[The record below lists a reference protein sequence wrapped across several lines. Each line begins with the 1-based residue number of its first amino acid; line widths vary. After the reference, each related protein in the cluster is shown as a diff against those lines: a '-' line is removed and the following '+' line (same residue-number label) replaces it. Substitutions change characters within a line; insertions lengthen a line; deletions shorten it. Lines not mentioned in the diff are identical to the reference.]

1 MLHSMARRNCL
12 LIALGLAAV
21 LAAPA
26 QSEPSKV
33 VTVVGPAPPGGVTDT
48 LGRMLAQR
56 FAQDWGEQAIV
67 ENKGGANNII
77 AAEYVAK
84 SAPDGRT
91 LLVAPE
97 VTFVANPSLYAKL
110 SYGIKDFT
118 PIVGLV
124 IINHGLIVH
133 PSVGVRSVGEL
144 IAYARQHPGALNYG
158 TYGIGSTAHL
168 NMELLQSLTG
178 TRLVPIHYK
187 GAAPMQS
194 DVIAGHIE
202 LGYVSA
208 ANAVQPAAAGL
219 VRFLAVGAAQRMPQL
234 PDVPTVAE
242 SGLPGYRAVSWFG
255 LFGPASMP
263 RAAVDKINTEVR
275 GFFADPN
282 VRKNLLEPQM
292 FEPIAGTLE
301 ELGDFLGAEAQK
313 WSKVIRDADIKGE

>member
-124 IINHGLIVH
+124 IIN
-133 PSVGVRSVGEL
+133 
-144 IAYARQHPGALNYG
+144 
-158 TYGIGSTAHL
+158 
-168 NMELLQSLTG
+168 
-178 TRLVPIHYK
+178 
-187 GAAPMQS
+187 
-194 DVIAGHIE
+194 
-202 LGYVSA
+202 
-208 ANAVQPAAAGL
+208 
-219 VRFLAVGAAQRMPQL
+219 
-234 PDVPTVAE
+234 
-242 SGLPGYRAVSWFG
+242 
-255 LFGPASMP
+255 
-263 RAAVDKINTEVR
+263 
-275 GFFADPN
+275 
-282 VRKNLLEPQM
+282 
-292 FEPIAGTLE
+292 
-301 ELGDFLGAEAQK
+301 
-313 WSKVIRDADIKGE
+313 